1 MNFFDQYKHPEWQK
15 KRLEALEYA
24 GFTCERCCDSETQLH
39 VHHKRY
45 MKGRKVWEYDVSE
58 LAVLCGS
65 CHTEVHAEKE
75 VLQALISAIPVEAI
89 PEITA
94 LVAHYCASASGHC
107 SGVDFSE
114 HIKSTLENPFPSAVG
129 KAAAILGN
137 RCAIYSIIDLAEML
151 SAGAEGST
159 VSIRIKTDSGLLN
172 GLEY

>member
-15 KRLEALEYA
+15 KRLEALEHA
-24 GFTCERCCDSETQLH
+24 GFTCDRCCDSETQLH

-58 LAVLCGS
+58 LAVLCGP

-75 VLQALISAIPVEAI
+75 VIQALISAIPVEAI

-94 LVAHYCASASGHC
+94 LVAHYCASANGHC
-107 SGVDFSE
+107 SGVDFND
-114 HIKSTLENPFPSAVG
+114 HLPSTLEEPFASAVG

-137 RCAIYSIIDLAEML
+137 RCSIDSIVSLAEML
-151 SAGAEGST
+151 SAGEEGAT
-159 VSIRIKTDSGLLN
+159 VSIRIKKNSGLLN